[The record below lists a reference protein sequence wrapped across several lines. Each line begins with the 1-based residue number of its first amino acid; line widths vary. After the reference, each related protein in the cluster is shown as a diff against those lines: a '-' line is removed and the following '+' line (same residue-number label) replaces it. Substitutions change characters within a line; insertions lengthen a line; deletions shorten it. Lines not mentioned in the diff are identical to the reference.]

1 MRSSKEAILSNIKRS
16 LSKKGDDTL
25 VKPDFHSP
33 IYTRRPIDDR
43 LLFAENFTAR
53 KGTFYFSDSQTECI
67 NQLTEF
73 LMYKNV
79 KNIFVWEQALLEFL
93 KGSALKFSTTDQDFD
108 KVEVGISLCECL
120 VARTGSILLTSQQ
133 AAGRRLSIYP
143 PMHVVVAFVSQ
154 LLYDVSDALTFMQKK
169 YVGRPPSM
177 ISLVTGASR
186 TADIEKTLVM
196 GAHGPKEL
204 ALFLVD
210 DVGL

>member
-1 MRSSKEAILSNIKRS
+1 MSNIKRG
-16 LSKKGDDTL
+16 LSNMGEDTP
-25 VKPDFHSP
+25 VKPDFLAP
-33 IYTRRPIDDR
+33 IYTRLPVDDR

-53 KGTFYFSDSQTECI
+53 KGIFYFSDSQTECI

-79 KNIFVWEQALLEFL
+79 KNICVWEKDLLDFL
-93 KGSALKFSTTDQDFD
+93 KGTALKFSTTDQDFEN
-108 KVEVGISLCECL
+108 VEVGISLCECL
-120 VARTGSILLTSQQ
+120 VARTGSIMLTSQQ
-133 AAGRRLSIYP
+133 TAGRRLSIYP

-154 LLYDVSDALTFMQKK
+154 LLYDVSDAIDFVQKK
-169 YVGRPPSM
+169 YPNRPPSM

-204 ALFLVD
+204 AVFLVD